1 MLLCRS
7 LERGEKAAQEIRE
20 ATKGEVTVFRLIEAK
35 IQEITVTAWNF
46 EIPTNRLDL
55 SSLSSVK
62 ECCSQISRNFSKVE
76 IQRCILTLI
85 S

>member
-46 EIPTNRLDL
+46 
-55 SSLSSVK
+55 
-62 ECCSQISRNFSKVE
+62 
-76 IQRCILTLI
+76 
-85 S
+85 